1 MNDTDLEGLPIVSK
15 GSAQR
20 NYVAPAPLATRQP
33 PAVIDAPAWMVQGQ
47 PLDVGRAWQASDGA
61 REQTSAMDRAQAL
74 KVRLQPFLWA
84 WAGIGV
90 VLGVT
95 VWLVAG
101 SAPTGA
107 LLAVLTF
114 AALTAFSYY
123 RLNRTDY
130 DHSREGTERL
140 RISAA
145 ERLAMA
151 QLEHEAELKRMALS
165 AYLEQLKGRER

>member
-1 MNDTDLEGLPIVSK
+1 MNDYDSGPAVRR
-15 GSAQR
+15 GDAQR

-47 PLDVGRAWQASDGA
+47 PLDVGRAWQGLDGS
-61 REQTSAMDRAQAL
+61 RENTSAMDRAQAL
-74 KVRLQPFLWA
+74 RVRLAPFLWA
-84 WAGIGV
+84 WAGVGA

-130 DHSREGTERL
+130 DYSREGTEQR

-151 QLEHEAELKRMALS
+151 QLDHEAELKRMALET
-165 AYLEQLKGRER
+165 YLRMMEGRER